1 MTFEPNLT
9 QRIVRKAKGRI
20 VHDWK
25 ARLGDYSSRIAQWGA
40 LVQGALLM
48 VPADDLAQ
56 WGALVQ
62 GALLMVPADD
72 LARLPANLSAYL
84 ALAMFVLIG
93 AAKLITEPGK

>member
-20 VHDWK
+20 AHDWK
-25 ARLGDYSSRIAQWGA
+25 SRLGDYSSRIAQWGA

-48 VPADDLAQ
+48 VPADDLA
-56 WGALVQ
+56 
-62 GALLMVPADD
+62 LLPT
-72 LARLPANLSAYL
+72 NISAYL

>member
-20 VHDWK
+20 AKDW
-25 ARLGDYSSRIAQWGA
+25 RSRWNDYSTRIAK
-40 LVQGALLM
+40 
-48 VPADDLAQ
+48 

-72 LARLPANLSAYL
+72 LARLPANLSAYV
-84 ALAMFVLIG
+84 ALVMFVLIG
-93 AAKLITEPGK
+93 AAKLITEPGKGE